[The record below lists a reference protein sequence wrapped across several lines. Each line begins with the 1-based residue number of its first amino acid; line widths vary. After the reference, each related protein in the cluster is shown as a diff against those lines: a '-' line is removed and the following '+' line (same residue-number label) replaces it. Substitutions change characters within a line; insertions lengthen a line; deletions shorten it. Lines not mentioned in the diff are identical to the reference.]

1 MYKTLSLTKTNIVA
15 METPRIIVIGNNIT
29 TVQRVSSYCLKHNF
43 EVFPFYG
50 IPLVEEITLF
60 APHAFVLCLS
70 IPDDFLS
77 QILQPYIFWSE
88 QPIERK
94 LPSVSTPTELYV
106 HLQKILA
113 A

>member
-1 MYKTLSLTKTNIVA
+1 
-15 METPRIIVIGNNIT
+15 METPRIMVIGSNIT

-43 EVFPFYG
+43 EVFPYYG

-60 APHAFVLCLS
+60 APHALVLCLP

-88 QPIERK
+88 QPLEEK
-94 LPSVSTPTELYV
+94 LLSVSTSTELYV
-106 HLQKILA
+106 HLHKVLEA
-113 A
+113 